1 MTQSTVYPEKIKII
15 GDKVY
20 VRDLNSVVERNDENE
35 NIMYE
40 YDEEI
45 YTKDEYIKML
55 KDENDQLRSEVDQ
68 LILDNLMRWFNV

>member
-1 MTQSTVYPEKIKII
+1 MTQSTVYPDKIKII

-20 VRDLNSVVERNDENE
+20 VRDLNSVLEETDEQE

-55 KDENDQLRSEVDQ
+55 KSENDVLQETVDML
-68 LILDNLMRWFNV
+68 LIDSLGGM

>member
-1 MTQSTVYPEKIKII
+1 MTQSTVYPDKIKII

-20 VRDLNSVVERNDENE
+20 VRDLNSVVEETDEQE

-68 LILDNLMRWFNV
+68 LILDNLMR